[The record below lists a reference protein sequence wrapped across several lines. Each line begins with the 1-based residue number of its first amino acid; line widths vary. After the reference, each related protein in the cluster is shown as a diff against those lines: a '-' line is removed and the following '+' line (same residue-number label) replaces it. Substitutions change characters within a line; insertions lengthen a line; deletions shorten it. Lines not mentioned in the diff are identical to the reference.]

1 MISCWLSRHV
11 VVYGHGQDGYLGNTV
26 IAFLC
31 VCFVGEMSDGFGEIQ
46 SVLWVLSDPPLNSW
60 NYLVSKPVPAA
71 AAGDK
76 ENLRNFN
83 LIRDLSRGADPSVS
97 YSSCTRVEMFAKSCN
112 YAASS
117 SSRVSSCISN
127 SIPVSYVGDDLS

>member
-1 MISCWLSRHV
+1 MDLVKYSRCC
-11 VVYGHGQDGYLGNTV
+11 GLCPTRPSTV
-26 IAFLC
+26 GIIWSA
-31 VCFVGEMSDGFGEIQ
+31 D
-46 SVLWVLSDPPLNSW
+46 
-60 NYLVSKPVPAA
+60 
-71 AAGDK
+71 DK
-76 ENLRNFN
+76 ENLLNFN